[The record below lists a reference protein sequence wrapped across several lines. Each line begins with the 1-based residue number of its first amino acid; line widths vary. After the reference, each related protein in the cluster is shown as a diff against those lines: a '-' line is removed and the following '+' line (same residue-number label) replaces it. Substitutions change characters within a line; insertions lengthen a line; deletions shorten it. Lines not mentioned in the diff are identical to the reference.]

1 MRTRGSDAQ
10 LKKQD
15 QNQDE
20 NSALAEVMTQLD
32 QEDAEGEPSDSD
44 SDYGDDGAGA
54 GATND
59 TTSSPEE
66 DAQENAGAASSESD
80 ADSDDREE
88 SSSPY
93 DLDAGSSTDEDAA
106 SGSTQKRHRT
116 GYRKENTK
124 AARTA
129 RQSDECDDSD
139 GAFLEGFSRRWSSW
153 DAFYRAF
160 EVFKASTYQQFVGRT
175 STSVESRNKQ
185 ILDAVTREAK
195 NTGASIAD
203 IEAQKHTQYIPEDW
217 RKYCITLQCTHGRS
231 QRVRGSGKRK
241 HRLVRS
247 THCSAK
253 VNARVVAGG
262 SGWYI
267 ALNASGAHNHPVTKH
282 QWFNYAE
289 DRKITDTGLTEDA
302 ANMYKAGAHA
312 KGILSYLREQSGTVL
327 CASGIRPVLLCII
340 RFSNVYLCCSVLDGR

>member
-20 NSALAEVMTQLD
+20 NSAFAEVMTQLD
-32 QEDAEGEPSDSD
+32 EEDAEGEPSDSD

-59 TTSSPEE
+59 TTTSPAE

-88 SSSPY
+88 SSSPN

-124 AARTA
+124 AA
-129 RQSDECDDSD
+129 Q
-139 GAFLEGFSRRWSSW
+139 GFSRRWSSW

-160 EVFKASTYQQFVGRT
+160 EVFKASTYQQFVSRT
-175 STSVESRNKQ
+175 GTSVESRNKQ

-203 IEAQKHTQYIPEDW
+203 IETQKHTHYIPEDW
-217 RKYCITLQCTHGRS
+217 PKYCITLQCTHGRS

-267 ALNASGAHNHPVTKH
+267 ALNASGTHNHPVTKH

-289 DRKITDTGLTEDA
+289 NRKITGTGLTEDA

-327 CASGIRPVLLCII
+327 CASGIRPASLWLFVM
-340 RFSNVYLCCSVLDGR
+340 YTT